1 MGVFRGMGLC
11 HGQHYGRFSG
21 FRANQKFVQM
31 LVMQSSGFQDP
42 IVEIHAM
49 WVLFDPQKQLAGLW
63 LAFQNA
69 GGCIKPVAG
78 GYAE

>member
-1 MGVFRGMGLC
+1 
-11 HGQHYGRFSG
+11 
-21 FRANQKFVQM
+21 M
-31 LVMQSSGFQDP
+31 LVMQSSRFQDP

-69 GGCIKPVAG
+69 GGCVKPVAG